1 MEELL
6 DSDLE
11 DKAIHLITATTLGGR
26 DRIDGSLNFGFRV
39 CEENERRSQP
49 DFVAPMPRKSDAR
62 AVRPD
67 APEDSLARVGQK
79 EGEKIWPNQELISSP
94 NPFKRPR
101 VDDSTNADI
110 QDVSDH
116 ELDSGR
122 TKRTKSSEGE
132 DGNKNDNQKPVK
144 PAEIKS
150 SREPNTSQRSSSR
163 VRKPPEQF
171 QPEMKKPA
179 STKLPKK
186 AESKATAQPETPVS
200 SSPQRTNNDTSQSA
214 AAAPTGQSSSS
225 SFTDDIEGEFLFCRQ
240 EDKEH
245 LARLNIQAGEQF
257 YFCKDPSEA
266 DDEIRVLVCIHC
278 GRPRRLKDHKD
289 LIQNYHQVRKHL
301 VVCKSTSPELKKAM
315 QQPIGGMKTFWGFLR
330 ERWEK
335 DFCILKEGFEPPP
348 QPKTSRAPKQ
358 EKSSKG
364 KGKKAGKKRSYEGS
378 HADRWDFIQNGKVP
392 LQKMYRVIKESTN
405 DEIHRAFRDV
415 PSRKTRVQKIVRVAD
430 ERIAEGTPED
440 MVIQLMELERG
451 TKSIYSFAD
460 DVNNFQITPALKE
473 SFVKKKDR
481 GPKIMVESDPSP
493 DEYIE
498 ETGFLYHDSKSTQDC
513 KELNLN
519 EEPVDELSPIPR
531 TTFNPMK
538 GIPEGTSIK
547 WSYDQDKRVLLAN
560 FKDIPLNE
568 EVSDLD
574 LKLFAHFMERDDI
587 TLISE
592 GLFHTP
598 QLIAELWDLE
608 VRFILKE
615 MMRLC
620 H

>member
-1 MEELL
+1 M
-6 DSDLE
+6 
-11 DKAIHLITATTLGGR
+11 ITATTLGGR

-39 CEENERRSQP
+39 CEENQRRSQP

-122 TKRTKSSEGE
+122 TKRTKSMAVLASASEGE

-171 QPEMKKPA
+171 QPEMKKTA
-179 STKLPKK
+179 SAKLPKK

-245 LARLNIQAGEQF
+245 LAPLNIQAGEQF

-481 GPKIMVESDPSP
+481 GPKIMVESDPSL

-513 KELNLN
+513 KKLNLN

-531 TTFNPMK
+531 TEFNPMK

-592 GLFHTP
+592 GLFDT
-598 QLIAELWDLE
+598 QQFISELWDLE